1 MHGRQEGCVETK
13 GEGGSMADKRD
24 VLRQRERGMHGRQ
37 EGCVETKGEE
47 GCMADKRDVL
57 RQRERGDALQTRGMC

>member
-24 VLRQRERGMHGRQ
+24 VLRQRERG
-37 EGCVETKGEE
+37 E
-47 GCMADKRDVL
+47 AW
-57 RQRERGDALQTRGMC
+57 QTRGMC

>member
-1 MHGRQEGCVETK
+1 
-13 GEGGSMADKRD
+13 MADKRD